1 MRVRIESVAEHWA
14 QRPGNR
20 RTANCLAGSGLVS
33 PAVRSERTAD
43 SRLPSVRDGERPVLV
58 PRGASS
64 RNPTASDPLGEF
76 CFVRDF
82 VVRATATR
90 AHLSV
95 DPSTD
100 GKVVVC
106 LVAPGGRES

>member
-14 QRPGNR
+14 QCPGNR

-64 RNPTASDPLGEF
+64 RNPKASDPSVKF
-76 CFVRDF
+76 CPVRDF
-82 VVRATATR
+82 VVRACQSECIPKVKPR
-90 AHLSV
+90 MDNS
-95 DPSTD
+95 STPQ
-100 GKVVVC
+100 
-106 LVAPGGRES
+106 LLR